1 MPQSLRI
8 LLIADN
14 PDVIR
19 RIGHGLQRQDSGLIL
34 LEGADSLATAR
45 RRLGAG
51 AYDVALVDLALGQG
65 DGLHLLSDLHDIA
78 PDLPIVALDAAGGG
92 PDVAAC
98 MALGAQDR
106 LAPEAMDSAGLLDR
120 LAGATA
126 RARLAESSRRRSQ
139 RVAASLGATR
149 DLAWHYDAGQAEV
162 WLAAAEP
169 AFWQLPAPEC
179 SESLDAVRARVHPDD
194 RELLLRQVEELLTA
208 SEPWTLDA
216 RVRVDGGAYRWCTLR
231 GRAEIDGRGEL
242 KHASGVLSDAQR
254 QQRKLRDLEQGRRFL
269 RAVFDSVRVPQAVV
283 DSAAVITECNDAWA
297 ELSDPA
303 CHAGGDFVPGR
314 KFLGKSGSFGDLDA
328 DELARGVR
336 QVIGGVAEHFS
347 CEYGDGRRRWRIDVH
362 PLLNPGIAGAVI
374 SHEEI
379 TATRRAAAG
388 LQAALEAAEADL
400 RAVRGPL
407 FRIARDFEVLA
418 ANEDAA
424 ALGRA
429 PITGRDVLK
438 VLPRVDAD
446 TVGEA
451 LAAVA
456 AGAPRSVLD
465 ARAADG
471 RVTRWTVA
479 PRQDAAGDTQGF
491 LVHGVDV
498 SDLARPAQPAPAKDE
513 ADAGHERA
521 AEGLRVALSAAQAE
535 REQIRASLQRALQ
548 DAETIR
554 SQAEASRSRAEH
566 VQQEAQ
572 QEVQRAQQEA
582 QQEAQRA
589 HQEAEEARG
598 AAERAR
604 KEAEDLQLQ
613 AVELRRQA
621 EAAGQE
627 GARLAE
633 ALDAERAKH
642 GETLA
647 ALSAAEQVPTR
658 LRVELDRARNG
669 LRSGLDE
676 LLEDAFAS
684 LLDDPGSQ
692 GAPSGRAGP
701 GREKAG

>member
-8 LLIADN
+8 LLLADN

-51 AYDVALVDLALGQG
+51 AYDVALVDLALGHG

-78 PDLPIVALDAAGGG
+78 PDLPMVALDAAGGG

-120 LAGATA
+120 LTSATA
-126 RARLAESSRRRSQ
+126 RAKAGESSRRRSQ

-149 DLAWHYDAGQAEV
+149 DLAWHYDAGHAEV

-194 RELLLRQVEELLTA
+194 RELLLRQLEELATTA
-208 SEPWTLDA
+208 EPWTLDA
-216 RVRVDGGAYRWCTLR
+216 RIRIEGGAYRWCTLR
-231 GRAEIDGRGEL
+231 GRAELDSRGEL

-254 QQRKLRDLEQGRRFL
+254 QQRKLRELEQGRRFL
-269 RAVFDSVRVPQAVV
+269 RAVFDSVQVPQAVV
-283 DSAAVITECNDAWA
+283 DSAAVITDCNDAWA
-297 ELSDPA
+297 ELTDPA
-303 CHAGGDFVPGR
+303 CHAGGDFVPGC
-314 KFLGKSGSFGDLDA
+314 KFLGNPGAFGDLDA
-328 DELARGVR
+328 DDLARGVR
-336 QVIGGVAEHFS
+336 QVIGGVADHFG
-347 CEYGDGRRRWRIDVH
+347 CEYGDSERRWRIDVY
-362 PLLNPGIAGAVI
+362 PLRNPGIAGAVI
-374 SHEEI
+374 SHQEI
-379 TATRRAAAG
+379 TATRRATAG
-388 LQAALEAAEADL
+388 LQGALEAAEGDL
-400 RAVRGPL
+400 RAIRGPI
-407 FRIARDFEVLA
+407 FRVARDFEVLA
-418 ANEDAA
+418 ANEDATV
-424 ALGRA
+424 LGRA
-429 PITGRDVLK
+429 PIIGRDVLK

-456 AGAPRSVLD
+456 AGAPQSVQD

-479 PRQDAAGDTQGF
+479 PRRDAAGDLLGF
-491 LVHGVDV
+491 LVHGIEV
-498 SDLARPAQPAPAKDE
+498 SDLAQPTQPVAVKDD
-513 ADAGHERA
+513 ADAGHARI
-521 AEGLRVALSAAQAE
+521 AEELRVALSATEAE

-548 DAETIR
+548 DAEAVR
-554 SQAEASRSRAEH
+554 GQAEASLSRFE
-566 VQQEAQ
+566 Q
-572 QEVQRAQQEA
+572 AQQEA
-582 QQEAQRA
+582 ARA
-589 HQEAEEARG
+589 HQEAEEACG

-604 KEAEDLQLQ
+604 AEAE
-613 AVELRRQA
+613 ELRRQA
-621 EAAGQE
+621 EAAGEE

-633 ALDAERAKH
+633 LLDAERAKH

-647 ALSAAEQVPTR
+647 ALSAAEQIPTR
-658 LRVELDRARNG
+658 LRAELARARQG

-676 LLEDAFAS
+676 LLEGAFAS
-684 LLDDPGSQ
+684 VLDRPDPQ
-692 GAPSGRAGP
+692 AAPPGRTDSD
-701 GREKAG
+701 REKAG

>member
-19 RIGHGLQRQDSGLIL
+19 RIGHGLQRQDAGLIL

-120 LAGATA
+120 LTGATA
-126 RARLAESSRRRSQ
+126 RARLGENSRRRSQ

-194 RELLLRQVEELLTA
+194 RELLLRQVEELLTT

-231 GRAEIDGRGEL
+231 GRAELDGRGEL

-283 DSAAVITECNDAWA
+283 DATAVITECNEAWA

-303 CHAGGDFVPGR
+303 CHAGGDFVPGS

-347 CEYGDGRRRWRIDVH
+347 CEYGDRLRRWRIDVH

-374 SHEEI
+374 SHQEI

-388 LQAALEAAEADL
+388 LQAALEAAEGDL

-407 FRIARDFEVLA
+407 FRIARDFEVVA

-424 ALGRA
+424 AFGRA
-429 PITGRDVLK
+429 PITGRDLLK

-465 ARAADG
+465 ARAPDG

-479 PRQDAAGDTQGF
+479 PRRDAAGDTQGF
-491 LVHGVDV
+491 LVHGIDV
-498 SDLARPAQPAPAKDE
+498 SDLARPAQPAPATDE
-513 ADAGHERA
+513 ADAGHARV
-521 AEGLRVALSAAQAE
+521 AEGLRVALSAAEAE

-554 SQAEASRSRAEH
+554 AQAEASRSRFE
-566 VQQEAQ
+566 Q
-572 QEVQRAQQEA
+572 AQQEA

-589 HQEAEEARG
+589 QQEAEEARG
-598 AAERAR
+598 AVERAR
-604 KEAEDLQLQ
+604 MEAEDLLLQ
-613 AVELRRQA
+613 AAELRRQA

-647 ALSAAEQVPTR
+647 ALNAAEQVPTR
-658 LRVELDRARNG
+658 LRVELDRARSG

-684 LLDDPGSQ
+684 LLDDPGSK
-692 GAPSGRAGP
+692 GAPSAGAGP
-701 GREKAG
+701 VREKAG

>member
-19 RIGHGLQRQDSGLIL
+19 RIGLGLQRQDSGLIL

-51 AYDVALVDLALGQG
+51 AYDVALVDLALGHG

-78 PDLPIVALDAAGGG
+78 PDLPVVALDAAGGG

-120 LAGATA
+120 LTSATA
-126 RARLAESSRRRSQ
+126 RARAGESSRRRSQ

-149 DLAWHYDAGQAEV
+149 DLAWHYDAGHAEV

-169 AFWQLPAPEC
+169 VFWQLPAPEC

-194 RELLLRQVEELLTA
+194 RELLLRQLEELATTA
-208 SEPWTLDA
+208 EPWTLDA

-231 GRAEIDGRGEL
+231 GRAELDSRGEL
-242 KHASGVLSDAQR
+242 KYASGVLSDAQR
-254 QQRKLRDLEQGRRFL
+254 LQRKMRELDQGRRFL

-283 DSAAVITECNDAWA
+283 DSAAVITDCNDAWA

-314 KFLGKSGSFGDLDA
+314 KFLGTPGAFGDLDA

-336 QVIGGVAEHFS
+336 QVIGGVADHFS
-347 CEYGDGRRRWRIDVH
+347 CEYGDSQRRWRIDVH

-379 TATRRAAAG
+379 TATRRATAG
-388 LQAALEAAEADL
+388 LRGALEAAEGDL
-400 RAVRGPL
+400 RAVRGAI
-407 FRIARDFEVLA
+407 FRVARDFEVLA

-424 ALGRA
+424 VLGRA
-429 PITGRDVLK
+429 PIIGRDVLK

-456 AGAPRSVLD
+456 AGAPQSVQD

-479 PRQDAAGDTQGF
+479 PRRDAAGDMLGF
-491 LVHGVDV
+491 LVHGIEV
-498 SDLARPAQPAPAKDE
+498 SDLAQPTQPIATDDD
-513 ADAGHERA
+513 ADAGHARV
-521 AEGLRVALSAAQAE
+521 AEELRVALSATEAE
-535 REQIRASLQRALQ
+535 REQIRASL
-548 DAETIR
+548 
-554 SQAEASRSRAEH
+554 
-566 VQQEAQ
+566 
-572 QEVQRAQQEA
+572 
-582 QQEAQRA
+582 QRA

-604 KEAEDLQLQ
+604 AAAE
-613 AVELRRQA
+613 ELRRQA
-621 EAAGQE
+621 EAAGEE

-642 GETLA
+642 GETIA
-647 ALSAAEQVPTR
+647 ALSAAEQIPAR
-658 LRVELDRARNG
+658 LRTELARARHG

-676 LLEDAFAS
+676 LLEGAFAS
-684 LLDDPGSQ
+684 VLDHPGSQ
-692 GAPSGRAGP
+692 AAPPERADP
-701 GREKAG
+701 DREKAG

>member
-51 AYDVALVDLALGQG
+51 AYDVALVDLALGHG

-78 PDLPIVALDAAGGG
+78 PDLPMVALDAAGGG

-106 LAPEAMDSAGLLDR
+106 LAPEALDSAGLLDR
-120 LAGATA
+120 LTSATA
-126 RARLAESSRRRSQ
+126 RARAGENSRRRSQ

-149 DLAWHYDAGQAEV
+149 DLAWHYDAGHAEV
-162 WLAAAEP
+162 WLAAADP

-194 RELLLRQVEELLTA
+194 RELLLRQLEELVTTA
-208 SEPWTLDA
+208 EPWTLDA
-216 RVRVDGGAYRWCTLR
+216 RIRVDGGAYRWCTLR
-231 GRAEIDGRGEL
+231 GRAELDGRGAL

-254 QQRKLRDLEQGRRFL
+254 QQRKLRELEQGRRFL

-283 DSAAVITECNDAWA
+283 DSAAVITDCNDAWA
-297 ELSDPA
+297 ELADPA

-314 KFLGKSGSFGDLDA
+314 KFLGKPGPFGDLDA

-336 QVIGGVAEHFS
+336 QVIGGVADHFS
-347 CEYGDGRRRWRIDVH
+347 CEYGDSQRRWRIDVH

-388 LQAALEAAEADL
+388 VQVALEAAQSDL
-400 RAVRGPL
+400 RAVKGPM

-424 ALGRA
+424 ALGR
-429 PITGRDVLK
+429 PPVTGRDVLK

-446 TVGEA
+446 AVGEA

-465 ARAADG
+465 ACASDG
-471 RVTRWTVA
+471 RVTRWTIA
-479 PRQDAAGDTQGF
+479 PRLDAVGDMQGF
-491 LVHGVDV
+491 LVQGVDI
-498 SDLARPAQPAPAKDE
+498 SDLARPTPPAPAQDAE
-513 ADAGHERA
+513 DAGHGQIVE
-521 AEGLRVALSAAQAE
+521 ELRVALSAAEAE
-535 REQIRASLQRALQ
+535 REQIQASLQRALQ
-548 DAETIR
+548 EAETVR
-554 SQAEASRSRAEH
+554 SQAEA
-566 VQQEAQ
+566 
-572 QEVQRAQQEA
+572 
-582 QQEAQRA
+582 
-589 HQEAEEARG
+589 
-598 AAERAR
+598 
-604 KEAEDLQLQ
+604 LQ
-613 AVELRRQA
+613 RQA
-621 EAAGQE
+621 EAAGEE

-633 ALDAERAKH
+633 ALEAERAKH

-647 ALSAAEQVPTR
+647 ALSAAEQIPAR
-658 LRVELDRARNG
+658 LRAELDRARHG

-676 LLEDAFAS
+676 LFEGAFAS
-684 LLDDPGSQ
+684 VLDHPGPKAAPPGPADPDQ
-692 GAPSGRAGP
+692 
-701 GREKAG
+701 EKAG